1 MRESRF
7 ACPRKGLMNPSPLVS
22 ILIRSMDRPTLQ
34 RALDSVAAQDY
45 PNIEVVVVAADP
57 AHRAMPATC
66 GAFPLRFVP
75 TARALKRAEA
85 ANVALEAARG
95 EWFNFLDDD
104 DELLPSHVSNV
115 RAALDADPG
124 VRLAHSISEDVDAA
138 GRRVGFHGGRFKP
151 WRQLDTG
158 FFRPCCAMFA
168 GSLLDDGA
176 YFDARFEILEDMD
189 FFIQCAARTPFAF
202 VETVTARYYVD
213 AGDSGAG
220 RGMNRDDERLMAAF
234 KVLREKWA
242 DLDKKMRA
250 TPEFRAEHA
259 LWLIDNGYF
268 DEAVPLVVQLL
279 NENPESPD
287 GRTLRVLQLIARGD
301 VERAEVVLGKIG
313 DSVPKVDRLALKL
326 EQIRSRMAT
335 RH

>member
-1 MRESRF
+1 MTDQ
-7 ACPRKGLMNPSPLVS
+7 PLVS
-22 ILIRSMDRPTLQ
+22 VLIRSMDRPTLQ

-45 PNIEVVVVAADP
+45 PNVEVVIVAADP
-57 AHRAMPATC
+57 AHRPMPDAC
-66 GAFPLRFVP
+66 GAFPLRFVSTVRP
-75 TARALKRAEA
+75 LKRAEA

-104 DELLPSHVSNV
+104 DELKPSHVSQL
-115 RAALDADPG
+115 RAALDANPG
-124 VRLAHSISEDVDAA
+124 VRLAHSISEDVDAL
-138 GRRVGFHGGRFKP
+138 GNRVGFHGGRVKP

-168 GSLLDDGA
+168 GSLLDDGVN
-176 YFDARFEILEDMD
+176 FDPRFEILEDMD
-189 FFIQCAARTPFAF
+189 FFIQCAARTPFVF
-202 VETVTARYYVD
+202 VEQVTARYYVD

-220 RGMNRDDERLMAAF
+220 RGMNRDNTRLQAAF
-234 KVLREKWA
+234 TVLREKWA

-259 LWLIDNGYF
+259 FWLIENGYF

-279 NENPESPD
+279 KEDPESAD
-287 GRTLRVLQLIARGD
+287 GRTLRVLQLIARGEM
-301 VERAEVVLGKIG
+301 ERAQFVLARIG
-313 DSVPKVDRLALKL
+313 DSVPAVDGLALKL

-335 RH
+335 LH